1 MSERNF
7 QMICQTVKIGIDC
20 GFMTK
25 KGCGFKGAAC
35 HPIIDQC
42 IGCAKVMDGA
52 AGKYC
57 KIYPE
62 PAAKWLSGK
71 CAMATNI
78 KADVKEAVQKVN
90 PLKASKRAN
99 KK

>member
-7 QMICQTVKIGIDC
+7 QMICQTVKTGIDC

-25 KGCGFKGAAC
+25 KGCGFKGGAC

-42 IGCAKVMDGA
+42 SGCAKVMDCA
-52 AGKYC
+52 AEKYC

-78 KADVKEAVQKVN
+78 KTDVKEAVQKVN